1 MSNPD
6 PGKESWWRT
15 APGLL
20 TAIAG
25 VLTALTGLI
34 VGLNQTGL
42 LKSGADH
49 APPSAETVAGDVAA
63 SRSTASKPATLAASR
78 PTGRNLLSPEQGGRL
93 VAAPDAG
100 WSAANDGDLDKA
112 GSVTFQRGA
121 IFGFQ
126 DDQPRAFDRFGVLIS
141 QAGANPASIEIAVSD
156 ALAGP
161 FRAIA
166 EVRPLDLRVID
177 TGGWQYFDLPSTTA
191 RYVRIT
197 PSLTADG
204 DARGMLWEMRLESVR
219 PPPPRAEPAPASS
232 PPPPALTRSSAKD

>member
-49 APPSAETVAGDVAA
+49 DPP
-63 SRSTASKPATLAASR
+63 RSTASKPATIAATQPS
-78 PTGRNLLSPEQGGRL
+78 GRNLLSPEQGGRL
-93 VAAPDAG
+93 VAAPDQG
-100 WSAANDGDLDKA
+100 WSAANDGDLDNA
-112 GSVTFQRGA
+112 GFVTFQRGA

-177 TGGWQYFDLPSTTA
+177 TGGWQYFDLPGATA

-204 DARGMLWEMRLESVR
+204 VARGMLWEMRLESVR
-219 PPPPRAEPAPASS
+219 PPPPRAEPVHASS
-232 PPPPALTRSSAKD
+232 PPPPAPARSNAKD